1 MQRHRRR
8 VIGPASARWNDYVGT
23 AATDDANPLGRPSCM
38 RWSAST
44 GSSGP
49 SWRSTSRW
57 YTGQVGVK
65 VHAFNRVAH
74 GVEHASE
81 IEGLGRT
88 LGAIPAETFDIPE
101 AESSE

>member
-1 MQRHRRR
+1 M
-8 VIGPASARWNDYVGT
+8 YEMVGIDREQW
-23 AATDDANPLGRPSCM
+23 AILAVDIEVVHGH
-38 RWSAST
+38 
-44 GSSGP
+44 
-49 SWRSTSRW
+49 
-57 YTGQVGVK
+57 VGVK

-88 LGAIPAETFDIPE
+88 LGAIPVETFDIPE